1 MARPMRVT
9 LAAAGQSSPFVLN
22 QAGPSPFNVGIGCAI
37 SAGASLTYS
46 VEYTFDDVY
55 ASNYNP
61 ATGNWTAL
69 TGLTAQTASKDS
81 NIAYPVMAI
90 RLNVTS
96 YISGSVTMTAI
107 QANQ

>member
-9 LAAAGQSSPFVLN
+9 ASAAGPTSPFILN

-46 VEYTFDDVY
+46 VEYTFDDVF
-55 ASNYNP
+55 AQNYNP

-69 TGLTAQTASKDS
+69 TGLTAQTASKDG
-81 NIAYPVMAI
+81 NIAYPVMAV
-90 RLNVTS
+90 RLNVTA
-96 YISGSVTMTAI
+96 YTSGSVTMTVI

>member
-9 LAAAGQSSPFVLN
+9 ASAAGAQSPFILN

-37 SAGASLTYS
+37 SAGATLTYS
-46 VEYTFDDVY
+46 VEYTFDDVFAPSY
-55 ASNYNP
+55 DP

-69 TGLTAQTASKDS
+69 TGLTAQTATKDS

-90 RLNVTS
+90 RLNVTA
-96 YISGSVTMTAI
+96 YTSGSVTMTAI

>member
-9 LAAAGQSSPFVLN
+9 AAAAGATSPFILS
-22 QAGPSPFNVGIGCAI
+22 QMGPSPFNVGIGCAI
-37 SAGASLTYS
+37 SAGASLIYS
-46 VEYTFDDVY
+46 VEYTFDDVF
-55 ASNYNP
+55 ANNYNP

-69 TGLTAQTASKDS
+69 TSITAATTTKDG
-81 NIAYPVMAI
+81 NIAYPVMAV

-96 YISGSVTMTAI
+96 YTSGSVTMTVI

>member
-9 LAAAGQSSPFVLN
+9 AAAAGATSPFILN

-37 SAGASLTYS
+37 SAGASLIYS
-46 VEYTFDDVY
+46 VEYTFDDVF
-55 ASNYNP
+55 APNYNP
-61 ATGNWTAL
+61 ATGVWTAL
-69 TGLTAQTASKDS
+69 TAITAATTTKDG
-81 NIAYPVMAI
+81 NIAYPVMAV

-96 YISGSVTMTAI
+96 YTSGSVTMTVI

>member
-9 LAAAGQSSPFVLN
+9 LSAAGVSQPFVHS
-22 QAGPSPFNVGIGCAI
+22 QAGNSPFNIGLGVAI
-37 SAGASLTYS
+37 SPGATLTYS

-55 ASNYNP
+55 ANNYNP
-61 ATGNWTAL
+61 ATGNWTAV

-81 NIAYPVMAI
+81 NIAYPVMAT

-96 YISGSVTMTAI
+96 YTSGSVTFTAI

>member
-9 LAAAGQSSPFVLN
+9 LGAAGQSSPFILN

-37 SAGASLTYS
+37 SAGAALTYS
-46 VEYTFDDVY
+46 VEYTFDDVF
-55 ASNYNP
+55 APTYNP

-81 NIAYPVMAI
+81 NIAYPVMAV
-90 RLNVTS
+90 RLNVTA
-96 YISGSVTMTAI
+96 YTSGSVTMTAI